1 VAYIRVSTE
10 DQGDRYGPDAQRHTC
25 RELAKQRGLTINEEI
40 QDQISGTVL
49 QRPGLDQLRELVRA
63 GSVEA
68 VVVYAADRLSRDSI
82 DLKILKILKR
92 ELEK

>member
-1 VAYIRVSTE
+1 M
-10 DQGDRYGPDAQRHTC
+10 
-25 RELAKQRGLTINEEI
+25 TINEEI